1 MKLSP
6 HIVRAPVYDVIIL
19 LIFPDCG
26 MIEHEV
32 VFVSLFV
39 PLLQVAAGRCSSPAD
54 QEKPG
59 MLKVYLVKGVLL
71 HTERTATGVLVS

>member
-1 MKLSP
+1 
-6 HIVRAPVYDVIIL
+6 
-19 LIFPDCG
+19 

-39 PLLQVAAGRCSSPAD
+39 PLLQVAAGRCLSPAD

-59 MLKVYLVKGVLL
+59 MLKVYLVKGLLL